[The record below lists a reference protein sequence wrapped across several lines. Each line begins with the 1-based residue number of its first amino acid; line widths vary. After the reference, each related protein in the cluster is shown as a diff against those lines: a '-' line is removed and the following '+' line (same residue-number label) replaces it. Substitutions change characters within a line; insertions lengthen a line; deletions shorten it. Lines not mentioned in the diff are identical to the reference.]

1 MEKII
6 SFILAILLA
15 GLNAYGVWNKAVL
28 VCVDSAL
35 PENKDYTYL
44 LKHYGVKKAVKTIT
58 DTSRIE
64 DLYELLT
71 HSKKIELKKPD
82 NGCFCVYIKGDS
94 SSINI
99 IGGTKDMLIGRS
111 LYETNR
117 ELLSKIYELSEFN
130 YSRYLNLD
138 DINIEDIDF
147 VDIKSVMPN
156 IFTTRDV
163 LFYEFDDFFKGEL
176 KNSRIFCKPHI
187 LWVIN
192 ALTTK
197 RESENNNDM
206 PIIDTRFVMDI
217 HLKGGKDV
225 IKIYGNES
233 LFVVNNNVYKTDS
246 IVSNLIWN
254 TDYLRDNLG
263 SVRVEVDG
271 EGEVVRGAD
280 YSSTGVPMERR
291 WRSPSGLELY
301 GGKQYYGIR
310 DLGWYDNSAR
320 TLESVM
326 QRFTSMDPL
335 CEKYPAVS
343 PYAYCAGNPLRYI
356 DPDGL
361 DWMTASYE
369 GEAFY
374 FYDKRVKSQNDIYG
388 LYGKGTYI
396 KYLGESSVDV
406 LGGSADGGF
415 RTIGLVADGSYSID
429 GVGYDTEYNE
439 TGVLHIGGDMY
450 TDMETVNRNLYG
462 SYLGAD
468 NPELAGQG
476 YSYAVPP
483 TDYQDY
489 AAFIYDN
496 DYDKVNA
503 NGISGVMDVKTQ
515 QADIRLTANLLKYRT
530 KASSFGAKFW
540 GNSAIVVFSSLAELK
555 RKYMYGEYGD

>member
-15 GLNAYGVWNKAVL
+15 GLNAYGVWKKAVL

-99 IGGTKDMLIGRS
+99 IGGTKDMLIGSS

-187 LWVIN
+187 LCVIN

-356 DPDGL
+356 DPDGKDVYEL
-361 DWMTASYE
+361 TQNGRIKKRYENADYDQFVIVQGNKKIYSQQYEYGTVEFYDSDLTSNYKPE
-369 GEAFY
+369 GENSYAE
-374 FYDKRVKSQNDIYG
+374 YDKYIISNESAADGIFDFLTDNIPSEFSKTSYNDNNNNKAVIATGG
-388 LYGKGTYI
+388 LEDAEPGLTMVLDKMFEDNTVINSITHNHPSLQKGASSEDI
-396 KYLGESSVDV
+396 KFKQLFLQKYLQDNLPDFYLLHSQK
-406 LGGSADGGF
+406 
-415 RTIGLVADGSYSID
+415 
-429 GVGYDTEYNE
+429 GVPKTLLEY
-439 TGVLHIGGDMY
+439 
-450 TDMETVNRNLYG
+450 
-462 SYLGAD
+462 
-468 NPELAGQG
+468 
-476 YSYAVPP
+476 
-483 TDYQDY
+483 
-489 AAFIYDN
+489 
-496 DYDKVNA
+496 
-503 NGISGVMDVKTQ
+503 
-515 QADIRLTANLLKYRT
+515 
-530 KASSFGAKFW
+530 
-540 GNSAIVVFSSLAELK
+540 
-555 RKYMYGEYGD
+555 

>member
-15 GLNAYGVWNKAVL
+15 GLNAYGVWKKAVL

-64 DLYELLT
+64 DLYELLA

-99 IGGTKDMLIGRS
+99 IGGTKDMLIGSS

-187 LWVIN
+187 LCVIN

-335 CEKYPAVS
+335 CEKYPSIS
-343 PYAYCAGNPLRYI
+343 PYAYCMGNPVNAI
-356 DPDGL
+356 DPDGKEVINGINENPSEESVKRGQTPEGNRIISQLAENYRKYRDNNDKIIHLFAHGASQAISIGGKTVDNELTITSAKEL
-361 DWMTASYE
+361 DA
-369 GEAFY
+369 
-374 FYDKRVKSQNDIYG
+374 
-388 LYGKGTYI
+388 
-396 KYLGESSVDV
+396 YLSENSKIWQKKD
-406 LGGSADGGF
+406 
-415 RTIGLVADGSYSID
+415 RID
-429 GVGYDTEYNE
+429 GVVL
-439 TGVLHIGGDMY
+439 VLHSCSTGKGKNSIAEQMSEAFPDIKVIAPSEDIQAASVKEMSISPTPTSNEGVGNWKVFKEGIYINTFD
-450 TDMETVNRNLYG
+450 VNKN
-462 SYLGAD
+462 
-468 NPELAGQG
+468 
-476 YSYAVPP
+476 
-483 TDYQDY
+483 
-489 AAFIYDN
+489 FN
-496 DYDKVNA
+496 DYPTFGDRFREFINY
-503 NGISGVMDVKTQ
+503 
-515 QADIRLTANLLKYRT
+515 LT
-530 KASSFGAKFW
+530 
-540 GNSAIVVFSSLAELK
+540 
-555 RKYMYGEYGD
+555 RKDW

>member
-15 GLNAYGVWNKAVL
+15 GLNAYGVWKKAVL

-64 DLYELLT
+64 DLYELLA

-99 IGGTKDMLIGRS
+99 IGGTKDMLIGSS

-156 IFTTRDV
+156 IFTTRNV

-187 LWVIN
+187 LCVIN

-356 DPDGL
+356 DPDGKDVYEL
-361 DWMTASYE
+361 TQNGRIKKRYENADYDQFVIVQGNKKIYSQQYEYGTVEFYDSDLTSNYKPE
-369 GEAFY
+369 GENSYAE
-374 FYDKRVKSQNDIYG
+374 YDKYIISNESAADGIFDFLTDNIPSEFSKTSYNDNNNNKAVIATGG
-388 LYGKGTYI
+388 LEDAEPGLTMVLDKMFEDNTVINSITHNHPSLQKGASSEDI
-396 KYLGESSVDV
+396 KFKQLFLQKYLQDNLPDFYLLHSQK
-406 LGGSADGGF
+406 
-415 RTIGLVADGSYSID
+415 
-429 GVGYDTEYNE
+429 GVPKTLLEY
-439 TGVLHIGGDMY
+439 
-450 TDMETVNRNLYG
+450 
-462 SYLGAD
+462 
-468 NPELAGQG
+468 
-476 YSYAVPP
+476 
-483 TDYQDY
+483 
-489 AAFIYDN
+489 
-496 DYDKVNA
+496 
-503 NGISGVMDVKTQ
+503 
-515 QADIRLTANLLKYRT
+515 
-530 KASSFGAKFW
+530 
-540 GNSAIVVFSSLAELK
+540 
-555 RKYMYGEYGD
+555 

>member
-1 MEKII
+1 M
-6 SFILAILLA
+6 A
-15 GLNAYGVWNKAVL
+15 GLNAYGVWKKAVL

-64 DLYELLT
+64 DLYELLA

-99 IGGTKDMLIGRS
+99 IGGTKDMLIGSS

-187 LWVIN
+187 LCVIN

-356 DPDGL
+356 DPDGKDVYEL
-361 DWMTASYE
+361 TQNGRIKKRYENADYDQFVIVQGNKKIYSQQYEYGTVEFYDSDLTSNYKPE
-369 GEAFY
+369 GENSYAE
-374 FYDKRVKSQNDIYG
+374 YDKYIISNESAADGIFDFLTDNIPSEFSKTSYNDNNNNKAVIATGG
-388 LYGKGTYI
+388 LEDAEPGLTMVLDKMFEDNTVINSITHNHPSLQKGASSEDI
-396 KYLGESSVDV
+396 KFKQLFLQKYLQDNLPDFYLLHSQK
-406 LGGSADGGF
+406 
-415 RTIGLVADGSYSID
+415 
-429 GVGYDTEYNE
+429 GVPKTLLEY
-439 TGVLHIGGDMY
+439 
-450 TDMETVNRNLYG
+450 
-462 SYLGAD
+462 
-468 NPELAGQG
+468 
-476 YSYAVPP
+476 
-483 TDYQDY
+483 
-489 AAFIYDN
+489 
-496 DYDKVNA
+496 
-503 NGISGVMDVKTQ
+503 
-515 QADIRLTANLLKYRT
+515 
-530 KASSFGAKFW
+530 
-540 GNSAIVVFSSLAELK
+540 
-555 RKYMYGEYGD
+555 

>member
-15 GLNAYGVWNKAVL
+15 GLNAYGVWKKAVL

-64 DLYELLT
+64 DLYELLA

-99 IGGTKDMLIGRS
+99 IGGTKDMLIGSS

-187 LWVIN
+187 LCVIN

-280 YSSTGVPMERR
+280 YCSTGVPMERR

-356 DPDGL
+356 DPDGKDVYEL
-361 DWMTASYE
+361 TQNGRIKKRYENADYDQFVIVQGNKKIYSQQYEYGTVEFYDSDLTSNYKPE
-369 GEAFY
+369 GENSYAE
-374 FYDKRVKSQNDIYG
+374 YDKYIISNESAADGIFDFLTDNIPSEFSKTSYNDNNNNKAVIATGG
-388 LYGKGTYI
+388 LEDAEPGLTMVLDKMFEDNTVINSITHNHPSLQKGASSEDI
-396 KYLGESSVDV
+396 KFKQLFLQKYLQDNLPDFYLLHSQK
-406 LGGSADGGF
+406 
-415 RTIGLVADGSYSID
+415 
-429 GVGYDTEYNE
+429 GVPKTLLEY
-439 TGVLHIGGDMY
+439 
-450 TDMETVNRNLYG
+450 
-462 SYLGAD
+462 
-468 NPELAGQG
+468 
-476 YSYAVPP
+476 
-483 TDYQDY
+483 
-489 AAFIYDN
+489 
-496 DYDKVNA
+496 
-503 NGISGVMDVKTQ
+503 
-515 QADIRLTANLLKYRT
+515 
-530 KASSFGAKFW
+530 
-540 GNSAIVVFSSLAELK
+540 
-555 RKYMYGEYGD
+555 

>member
-15 GLNAYGVWNKAVL
+15 GLNAYGVWKKAVL

-64 DLYELLT
+64 DLYELLA

-99 IGGTKDMLIGRS
+99 IGGTKDMLIGSS

-187 LWVIN
+187 LCVIN

-356 DPDGL
+356 DPDGKDVYEL
-361 DWMTASYE
+361 TQNGRIKKRYENADYDQFVIVQGNKKIYSQQYEYGNGEFYDSDWKSNYKPE
-369 GEAFY
+369 GENSYAE
-374 FYDKRVKSQNDIYG
+374 YDKYIISNESAADGIFDFLTDNIPSEFSKTSYNDNNNNKAVIATGG
-388 LYGKGTYI
+388 LEDAEPGLTMVLDKMFEDNTVINSITHNHPSLQKGASSEDI
-396 KYLGESSVDV
+396 KFKQLFLQKYLQDNLPDFYLLHSQK
-406 LGGSADGGF
+406 
-415 RTIGLVADGSYSID
+415 
-429 GVGYDTEYNE
+429 GVPKTLLEY
-439 TGVLHIGGDMY
+439 
-450 TDMETVNRNLYG
+450 
-462 SYLGAD
+462 
-468 NPELAGQG
+468 
-476 YSYAVPP
+476 
-483 TDYQDY
+483 
-489 AAFIYDN
+489 
-496 DYDKVNA
+496 
-503 NGISGVMDVKTQ
+503 
-515 QADIRLTANLLKYRT
+515 
-530 KASSFGAKFW
+530 
-540 GNSAIVVFSSLAELK
+540 
-555 RKYMYGEYGD
+555 

>member
-15 GLNAYGVWNKAVL
+15 GLNAYGVWKKAVL

-44 LKHYGVKKAVKTIT
+44 LKHYGVKKAVETIT

-64 DLYELLT
+64 DLYELLA

-99 IGGTKDMLIGRS
+99 IGGTKDMLIGSS

-187 LWVIN
+187 LCVIN

-356 DPDGL
+356 DPDGKDVYEL
-361 DWMTASYE
+361 TQNGRIKKRYENADYDQFVIVQGNKKIYSQQYEYGTVEFYDSDLTSNYKPE
-369 GEAFY
+369 GENSYAE
-374 FYDKRVKSQNDIYG
+374 YDKYIISNESAADGIFDFLTDNIPSEFSKTSYNDNNNNKAVIATGG
-388 LYGKGTYI
+388 LEDAEPGLTMVLDKMFEDNTVINSITHNHPSLQKGASSEDI
-396 KYLGESSVDV
+396 KFKQLFLQKYLQDNLPDFYLLHSQK
-406 LGGSADGGF
+406 
-415 RTIGLVADGSYSID
+415 
-429 GVGYDTEYNE
+429 GVPKTLLEY
-439 TGVLHIGGDMY
+439 
-450 TDMETVNRNLYG
+450 
-462 SYLGAD
+462 
-468 NPELAGQG
+468 
-476 YSYAVPP
+476 
-483 TDYQDY
+483 
-489 AAFIYDN
+489 
-496 DYDKVNA
+496 
-503 NGISGVMDVKTQ
+503 
-515 QADIRLTANLLKYRT
+515 
-530 KASSFGAKFW
+530 
-540 GNSAIVVFSSLAELK
+540 
-555 RKYMYGEYGD
+555 

>member
-15 GLNAYGVWNKAVL
+15 GLNAYGVWKKAVL

-64 DLYELLT
+64 DLYELLA

-99 IGGTKDMLIGRS
+99 IGGSKDMLIGSS

-187 LWVIN
+187 LCVIN

-356 DPDGL
+356 DPDGKDVYEL
-361 DWMTASYE
+361 TQNGRIKKRYENADYDQFVIVQGNKKIYSQQYEYGTVEFYDSDLTSNYKPE
-369 GEAFY
+369 GENSYAE
-374 FYDKRVKSQNDIYG
+374 YDKYIISNESAADGIFDFLTDNIPSEFSKTSYNDNNNNKAVIATGG
-388 LYGKGTYI
+388 LEDAEPGLTMVLDKMFEDNTVINSITHNHPSLQKGASSEDI
-396 KYLGESSVDV
+396 KFKQLFLQKYLQDNLPDFYLLHSQK
-406 LGGSADGGF
+406 
-415 RTIGLVADGSYSID
+415 
-429 GVGYDTEYNE
+429 GVPKTLLEY
-439 TGVLHIGGDMY
+439 
-450 TDMETVNRNLYG
+450 
-462 SYLGAD
+462 
-468 NPELAGQG
+468 
-476 YSYAVPP
+476 
-483 TDYQDY
+483 
-489 AAFIYDN
+489 
-496 DYDKVNA
+496 
-503 NGISGVMDVKTQ
+503 
-515 QADIRLTANLLKYRT
+515 
-530 KASSFGAKFW
+530 
-540 GNSAIVVFSSLAELK
+540 
-555 RKYMYGEYGD
+555 

>member
-15 GLNAYGVWNKAVL
+15 GLNAYGVWKKAVL

-64 DLYELLT
+64 DLYELLA

-99 IGGTKDMLIGRS
+99 IGGTKDMLIGSS

-187 LWVIN
+187 LCVIN

-335 CEKYPAVS
+335 CEKYPSIS
-343 PYAYCAGNPLRYI
+343 PYAYCMGNPVNAI
-356 DPDGL
+356 DPDGKEVINGIDENPSEESKKRGQTPEGNRIISQLAKNYRKYKDNNDKIIHLFAHGASQAISIGGETVDNELTITSAKEL
-361 DWMTASYE
+361 DA
-369 GEAFY
+369 
-374 FYDKRVKSQNDIYG
+374 
-388 LYGKGTYI
+388 
-396 KYLGESSVDV
+396 YLSENSKIWQKKD
-406 LGGSADGGF
+406 
-415 RTIGLVADGSYSID
+415 RID
-429 GVGYDTEYNE
+429 GVVL
-439 TGVLHIGGDMY
+439 VLHSCSTGKGKNSIAEQMSEAFPDIKVIAPSEDIQATSVKEMSISPTSSTSNKEEGAWKVFKEGIYINAFD
-450 TDMETVNRNLYG
+450 VNKN
-462 SYLGAD
+462 
-468 NPELAGQG
+468 
-476 YSYAVPP
+476 
-483 TDYQDY
+483 
-489 AAFIYDN
+489 FN
-496 DYDKVNA
+496 DYPTFGDRFKEIINY
-503 NGISGVMDVKTQ
+503 
-515 QADIRLTANLLKYRT
+515 LT
-530 KASSFGAKFW
+530 
-540 GNSAIVVFSSLAELK
+540 
-555 RKYMYGEYGD
+555 RKDW

>member
-187 LWVIN
+187 LCVIN

-356 DPDGL
+356 DPDGKDVYEL
-361 DWMTASYE
+361 TQNGRIKKRYENADYDQFVIVQGNKKIYSQQYEYGTVEFYDSDLTSNYKPE
-369 GEAFY
+369 GENSYAE
-374 FYDKRVKSQNDIYG
+374 YDKYIISNESAADGIFDFLTDNIPSEFSKTSYNDNNNNKAVIATGG
-388 LYGKGTYI
+388 LEDAEPGLTMVLDKMFEDNTVINSITHNHPSLQKGASSEDI
-396 KYLGESSVDV
+396 KFKQLFLQKYLQDNLPDFYLLHSQK
-406 LGGSADGGF
+406 
-415 RTIGLVADGSYSID
+415 
-429 GVGYDTEYNE
+429 GVPKTLLEY
-439 TGVLHIGGDMY
+439 
-450 TDMETVNRNLYG
+450 
-462 SYLGAD
+462 
-468 NPELAGQG
+468 
-476 YSYAVPP
+476 
-483 TDYQDY
+483 
-489 AAFIYDN
+489 
-496 DYDKVNA
+496 
-503 NGISGVMDVKTQ
+503 
-515 QADIRLTANLLKYRT
+515 
-530 KASSFGAKFW
+530 
-540 GNSAIVVFSSLAELK
+540 
-555 RKYMYGEYGD
+555 

>member
-15 GLNAYGVWNKAVL
+15 GLNAYGVWKKAVL

-64 DLYELLT
+64 DLYELLA

-99 IGGTKDMLIGRS
+99 IGGTKDMLIGSS

-187 LWVIN
+187 LCVIN

-356 DPDGL
+356 DPDGKDVYEL
-361 DWMTASYE
+361 TQNGRIKKRYENADYDQFVIVQGNKKIYSQQYEYGTVEFYDSDLTSNYKPE
-369 GEAFY
+369 GENSYAE
-374 FYDKRVKSQNDIYG
+374 YDKYIISNESAADGIFDFLTDNIPSEFSKTSYNDNNNNKAVIATGG
-388 LYGKGTYI
+388 LEDAEPGLTMVLDKMFEDNTVINSITHNHPSLQKGASSEDI
-396 KYLGESSVDV
+396 KFKQLFLQKYLQDNLPDFYLLHSQK
-406 LGGSADGGF
+406 
-415 RTIGLVADGSYSID
+415 
-429 GVGYDTEYNE
+429 GVPKTLLEY
-439 TGVLHIGGDMY
+439 
-450 TDMETVNRNLYG
+450 
-462 SYLGAD
+462 
-468 NPELAGQG
+468 
-476 YSYAVPP
+476 
-483 TDYQDY
+483 
-489 AAFIYDN
+489 
-496 DYDKVNA
+496 
-503 NGISGVMDVKTQ
+503 
-515 QADIRLTANLLKYRT
+515 
-530 KASSFGAKFW
+530 
-540 GNSAIVVFSSLAELK
+540 
-555 RKYMYGEYGD
+555 

>member
-15 GLNAYGVWNKAVL
+15 GLNAYGVWKKAVL

-64 DLYELLT
+64 DLYELLA

-99 IGGTKDMLIGRS
+99 IGGTKDMLIGSS

-130 YSRYLNLD
+130 YSRYLKLD

-187 LWVIN
+187 LCVIN

-356 DPDGL
+356 DPDGKDVYEL
-361 DWMTASYE
+361 TQNGRIKKRYENADYDQFVIVQGNKKIYSQQYEYGTVEFYDSDLTSNYKPE
-369 GEAFY
+369 GENSYAE
-374 FYDKRVKSQNDIYG
+374 YDKYIISNESAADGIFDFLTDNIPSEFSKTSYNDNNNNKAVIATGG
-388 LYGKGTYI
+388 LEDAEPGLTMVLDKMFEDNTVINSITHNHPSLQKGASSEDI
-396 KYLGESSVDV
+396 KFKQLFLQKYLQDNLPDFYLLHSQK
-406 LGGSADGGF
+406 
-415 RTIGLVADGSYSID
+415 
-429 GVGYDTEYNE
+429 GVPKTLLEY
-439 TGVLHIGGDMY
+439 
-450 TDMETVNRNLYG
+450 
-462 SYLGAD
+462 
-468 NPELAGQG
+468 
-476 YSYAVPP
+476 
-483 TDYQDY
+483 
-489 AAFIYDN
+489 
-496 DYDKVNA
+496 
-503 NGISGVMDVKTQ
+503 
-515 QADIRLTANLLKYRT
+515 
-530 KASSFGAKFW
+530 
-540 GNSAIVVFSSLAELK
+540 
-555 RKYMYGEYGD
+555 